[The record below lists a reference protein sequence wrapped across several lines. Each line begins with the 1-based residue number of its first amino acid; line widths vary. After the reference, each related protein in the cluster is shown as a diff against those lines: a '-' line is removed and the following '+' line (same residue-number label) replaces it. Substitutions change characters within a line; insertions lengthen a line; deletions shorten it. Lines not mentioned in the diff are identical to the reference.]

1 MKLQNHPIVVF
12 LGLFVNRNKT
22 ETFVFCEKQFNVCG
36 YMAKRSQFQ
45 LFGWGGGLSRSDSP
59 GLRVFC
65 DASHLYHKKHF
76 VRNSLCE
83 LRHPQ
88 PMDILLCSVEH
99 GYLPRSRAAWYMN
112 ESRTQNFRGISECT
126 TKIQAQDCERTCLAA
141 IDIKM
146 FRRVL
151 QKLLDVALIMPS

>member
-1 MKLQNHPIVVF
+1 
-12 LGLFVNRNKT
+12 
-22 ETFVFCEKQFNVCG
+22 
-36 YMAKRSQFQ
+36 MAKIFKVLAANSKTPLEFKSPQHYVCKIYKRILWKIHLVKGGKDFFL
-45 LFGWGGGLSRSDSP
+45 LFCLPLGCGGGLSRSNSP

-88 PMDILLCSVEH
+88 PMDISLRCVEH
-99 GYLPRSRAAWYMN
+99 GNLPKARAAWCMS

-126 TKIQAQDCERTCLAA
+126 TKIQAQDYE
-141 IDIKM
+141 
-146 FRRVL
+146 
-151 QKLLDVALIMPS
+151 